1 MLSIVIPTLNA
12 AGELPATL
20 ELLVAGAVDGLVV
33 QLVIADGGS
42 HDETLAIAE
51 AAGADIVRA
60 EKGRG
65 AQLAAGAARARGD
78 WLLFVHADTR
88 LDPAWVGTVKAF
100 IGEMG
105 PECAGY
111 FRFAL
116 DDERF
121 RARLLEHMVALRS
134 RAFALP
140 YGDQGLLISRSL
152 YERIG
157 GFPLLPLMEDVA
169 IARRLA
175 HRHLRPLS
183 ARAVTSAARYR
194 RDGYICRGLRNLTCL
209 AGYFLGVAPARL
221 VRLYR

>member
-20 ELLVAGAVDGLVV
+20 ELLVAGAVDGLVA

-42 HDETLAIAE
+42 DDPTLAIAD
-51 AAGADIVRA
+51 AAGADIVHTEA
-60 EKGRG
+60 GRG
-65 AQLAAGAARARGD
+65 GQLAAGAGRARGD
-78 WLLFVHADTR
+78 WLLFLHADTR
-88 LDPAWVGTVKAF
+88 LDPGWVGKVKVF
-100 IGEMG
+100 IGEKG

-121 RARLLEHMVALRS
+121 RARLLEHAVAVRS

-152 YERIG
+152 YDRIG
-157 GFPLLPLMEDVA
+157 GFAPLPLMEDVA
-169 IARRLA
+169 IARRLG
-175 HRHLRPLS
+175 HRHLRPLA

-194 RDGYICRGLRNLTCL
+194 RDGYTRRALRNLTCL
-209 AGYFLGVAPARL
+209 AGYFLGVKPARL
-221 VRLYR
+221 LRLYR